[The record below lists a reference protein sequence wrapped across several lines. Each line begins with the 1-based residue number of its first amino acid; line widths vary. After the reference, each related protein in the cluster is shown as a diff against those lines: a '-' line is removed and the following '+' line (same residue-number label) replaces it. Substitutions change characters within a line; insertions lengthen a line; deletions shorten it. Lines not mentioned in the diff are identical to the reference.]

1 VRDSYDVIVLG
12 AGPTGEN
19 VADRAVRGGLTAAVV
34 ESELVGGECSYW
46 ACMPSKALL
55 RSGAALAEARRVDG
69 ARQAVTGQLD
79 VRATLARRDS
89 FTSHWHDDGQ
99 VSWLNGA
106 GIDLLR
112 GQGRISG
119 PRTVTVTS
127 ADGARTITANHA
139 VVVCTG
145 SEAVL
150 PEIPGLAEADPWTSR
165 DATSAMF
172 PPERLAI
179 VGGGVVGCEMAA
191 AWATLGSRVTLLVR
205 GDRLLPRME
214 AFAGDLVRVGLN
226 AQGVV
231 VRSGVGVD
239 AVDREVAVTL
249 TLSDG
254 SALTTDEVL
263 FATGRRPRT
272 DDIGLD
278 TVGAKPGANL
288 EIDTTGRVRGVPDGW
303 LYAAGDVTGD
313 APLTHMGKYT
323 ARAVGDVIAARAAG
337 RTVEDGPW
345 QAHATTALGSAVPQ
359 VIFTDPEV
367 AQVGMTEGEAVAA
380 GYDVHAVEFDTG
392 NVAGAAL
399 YADDFQGHAKIVVDT
414 ARRVLLGATFA
425 GPGSGELLHSATV
438 AVVGAV
444 PIDRLWHAV
453 PSYPTISEVWLRLL
467 ETYPL

>member
-1 VRDSYDVIVLG
+1 
-12 AGPTGEN
+12 
-19 VADRAVRGGLTAAVV
+19 
-34 ESELVGGECSYW
+34 
-46 ACMPSKALL
+46 MPSKALL

-79 VRATLARRDS
+79 VRAVLGRRDS
-89 FTSHWHDDGQ
+89 FTSHWRDDGQ

-119 PRTVTVTS
+119 PRTITVTS
-127 ADGARTITANHA
+127 ADGTRTITAEHA

-150 PEIPGLAEADPWTSR
+150 PDLPGLAEADAWTSR

-172 PPERLAI
+172 PPERLSI

-214 AFAGDLVRVGLN
+214 AFAGDLVRIGLN
-226 AQGVV
+226 SQGVV
-231 VRSGVGVD
+231 VRSGVGVE

-254 SALTTDEVL
+254 TALTTDEVL

-278 TVGAKPGANL
+278 TIGAKPGASL
-288 EIDTTGRVRGVPDGW
+288 AVDTTGRVRGVPDGW

-313 APLTHMGKYT
+313 APLTHMGKYA
-323 ARAVGDVIAARAAG
+323 ARAIGDVIAARAAG
-337 RTVEDGPW
+337 RTIEDGPW

-359 VIFTDPEV
+359 VVFTDPEV